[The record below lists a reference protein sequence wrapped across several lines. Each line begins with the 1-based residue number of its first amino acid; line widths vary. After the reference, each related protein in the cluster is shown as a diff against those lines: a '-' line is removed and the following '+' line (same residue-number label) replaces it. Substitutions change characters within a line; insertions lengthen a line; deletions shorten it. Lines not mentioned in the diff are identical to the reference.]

1 MPTWASEVSGD
12 WWCRIIFACP
22 FLLFLLLLFF
32 LSSMFFCCCR
42 LMRKFL
48 NCAAISFIHE
58 HFSSQGAESPSLETE
73 TLWRSRDLS
82 SQPKA
87 NSPDAVVFHLTFQ
100 VMPGRGMLPQWGVA
114 GHESKQRRANAQAKA
129 NKVICFW
136 IWNNLVFVY
145 GTERE
150 SEGERERRLGG
161 SRAITL
167 NNKILR
173 GVTAEFMCATPW
185 ASACVCACEW
195 AWQHCVSNC
204 SGEIHH

>member
-1 MPTWASEVSGD
+1 MECQPGHPRFLATDGAALFLLVQ
-12 WWCRIIFACP
+12 

-73 TLWRSRDLS
+73 NQWRSRDLS

-129 NKVICFW
+129 NKVICE
-136 IWNNLVFVY
+136 WNWK
-145 GTERE
+145 RE
-150 SEGERERRLGG
+150 SEEERERRLGG

-185 ASACVCACEW
+185 ACACVCACEW

-204 SGEIHH
+204 SGGNHH

>member
-58 HFSSQGAESPSLETE
+58 YFSSQGAESPSLETE
-73 TLWRSRDLS
+73 NLWRSRDLS

-136 IWNNLVFVY
+136 IWNNLVFVN
-145 GTERE
+145 GTERGRARE
-150 SEGERERRLGG
+150 SEEERRRRREEVGWVK
-161 SRAITL
+161 S
-167 NNKILR
+167 NN
-173 GVTAEFMCATPW
+173 VE
-185 ASACVCACEW
+185 
-195 AWQHCVSNC
+195 
-204 SGEIHH
+204 